1 MQTPAQKHIAA
12 LSEGQ
17 CIWPAWKEGA
27 VRRRGY
33 SGWGEGCVHECDR
46 LILSFPVSQYYKNL

>member
-1 MQTPAQKHIAA
+1 MQTPAQKHIVVQ
-12 LSEGQ
+12 SEGQ

-27 VRRRGY
+27 VRRGY

-46 LILSFPVSQYYKNL
+46 LTD